1 MITRETWKRG
11 IQAGLK
17 TAWILGKVVFPISLI
32 MGVLKYTPV
41 VDWVEKLLTPF
52 MSFIGLPGD
61 AAIPLA
67 LGFMLNLYAGI
78 GAILSLSLTVKE
90 VFILAI
96 MISFAHNLFV
106 ETAVTSKMGIPAWI
120 SLSIRLGLAILS
132 GLSLNYLWQG
142 GQDLARYGL
151 VAPTEET
158 FQSWGWVVQQA
169 FINASIG
176 MLQLIIVVIPL
187 MLAIQF
193 LKEGNVLQWLSKVM
207 RPFTKMLG
215 LPENASLTL
224 MAGIFFGLAFGAG
237 VLIQAVQ
244 EENLSKSDLLLL
256 CIFLAACHA
265 VVEDTLI
272 FIPLGIPVLFLLVIR
287 LIVALIATMLVARIL
302 LRIRHR
308 QSLKGA

>member
-11 IQAGLK
+11 LQAGIN
-17 TAWILGKVVFPISLI
+17 TSWILGKVVFPISLI
-32 MGVLKYTPV
+32 MGILKYTPV
-41 VDWVEKLLTPF
+41 MDWVEKLLTPL
-52 MSFIGLPGD
+52 MSFVGLPGD
-61 AAIPLA
+61 AAIPLT
-67 LGFMLNLYAGI
+67 LGFLLNLYAGI

-120 SLSIRLGLAILS
+120 SLSIRLGLAVLS
-132 GLSLNYLWQG
+132 GLGLHHLWQG
-142 GQDLARYGL
+142 GGEPARYGL
-151 VAPTEET
+151 VAPADQV
-158 FQSWGWVVQQA
+158 FQSWGLVVQQA
-169 FINASIG
+169 LINASTG
-176 MLQLIIVVIPL
+176 MLQLIMVVIPL
-187 MLAIQF
+187 MLVIQL

-207 RPFTKMLG
+207 RPFTRTLG

-237 VLIQAVQ
+237 VLIQAVR
-244 EENLSKSDLLLL
+244 EENLTKSDLLLL

-272 FIPLGIPVLFLLVIR
+272 FIPLGIPVIYLLIIR
-287 LIVALIATMLVARIL
+287 FIVALIATILVAKIL
-302 LRIRHR
+302 IRIRNR
-308 QSLKGA
+308 QILKGV